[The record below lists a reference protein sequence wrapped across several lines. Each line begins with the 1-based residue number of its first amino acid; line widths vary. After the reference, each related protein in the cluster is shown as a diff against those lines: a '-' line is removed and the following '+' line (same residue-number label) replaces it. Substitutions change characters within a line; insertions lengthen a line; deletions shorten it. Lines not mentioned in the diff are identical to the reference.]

1 MIFNRFLKVFALL
14 RFSLQLRLSAP
25 CWAILAS
32 SWGLPGRS
40 WGALG
45 ACVGHLGGL
54 FGHLGALLAGLGAHL
69 GHLGAN
75 WGHLGSSSGPLGQ
88 PWGHVGASMVHLG
101 GHLGPI
107 IPTAWAMS
115 VLFDAILGLSG
126 QSCGNLGAILDPW
139 GANGRFENDDF
150 GREVYQK

>member
-1 MIFNRFLKVFALL
+1 MIFLTFLKVFALL

-40 WGALG
+40 WGDLG

-69 GHLGAN
+69 GHLGAT
-75 WGHLGSSSGPLGQ
+75 WGG
-88 PWGHVGASMVHLG
+88 
-101 GHLGPI
+101 
-107 IPTAWAMS
+107 
-115 VLFDAILGLSG
+115 
-126 QSCGNLGAILDPW
+126 
-139 GANGRFENDDF
+139 DF
-150 GREVYQK
+150 AREVFQKREDDDANSMLL